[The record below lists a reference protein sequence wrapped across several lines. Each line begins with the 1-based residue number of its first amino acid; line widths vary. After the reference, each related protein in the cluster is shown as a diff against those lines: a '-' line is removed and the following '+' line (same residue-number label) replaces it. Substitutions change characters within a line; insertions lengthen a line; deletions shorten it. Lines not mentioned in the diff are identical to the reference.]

1 MNFKACSSKSSV
13 SPPKR
18 IGISLEDPV
27 SSCDEFPRPLGPMLK
42 YIALSPNFEIAR
54 RKSPLKRA
62 NVPRASQARKSGN
75 KNKMHLAKA
84 PIYGRKRPA
93 GKVTNRRDVTTRK
106 PRKPKGTKI
115 IGGEKPVESNSR
127 PWWKFFFSKKQNDEE
142 TLREAQQDNI
152 SCDVL
157 MTDMATQT
165 NVMGSPQWD
174 NSDYLHH

>member
-1 MNFKACSSKSSV
+1 MNFKACSSKSS
-13 SPPKR
+13 
-18 IGISLEDPV
+18 
-27 SSCDEFPRPLGPMLK
+27 
-42 YIALSPNFEIAR
+42 IAR
-54 RKSPLKRA
+54 RKAPLNNA
-62 NVPRASQARKSGN
+62 NVPRASRSRKSGK

-127 PWWKFFFSKKQNDEE
+127 PWWNFFFSKKQNDEE
-142 TLREAQQDNI
+142 TLREAQQGNI

-157 MTDMATQT
+157 MTDMSTQT
-165 NVMGSPQWD
+165 NVRGSPQWD
-174 NSDYLHH
+174 NSDDD